1 MNVLHIE
8 TRRHLSGGAKQVLTL
23 MRGLKQHGVESTL
36 LCADDSVVA
45 EFAQAEKL
53 PVRLV
58 DYRGS
63 HDFSLLRKIRE
74 TAIETRCD
82 LIHAHSGRGTADYS
96 ALFARRFD
104 APVLLT
110 QRTIRNNR
118 RLLSG
123 FKYRSFTKIASISEA
138 VDRSL
143 RDQDVP
149 ESQRSVIYDGVDFS
163 DFSRPHPRS
172 TLLEEF
178 DLPVDAVIL
187 GNVGRF
193 NENKG
198 QLNLLQTFL
207 QLYEK
212 YPKLHL
218 VLFGNGEMLDELLD
232 FIEENDLSGR
242 VHIAGFKSDLP
253 KWYASLD
260 LLVHTAKQEALSIV
274 ILEANA
280 NSVPAI
286 AYNTG
291 GISEIIEHARSGLL
305 VQPGQIDQLADA
317 IERLLNDPVLHNSMG
332 QKAQAICQKTFT
344 SERMCAK
351 YFSLY
356 EEMVKNYS

>member
-8 TRRHLSGGAKQVLTL
+8 TRRHLSGGAKQVITL

-45 EFAQAEKL
+45 EYAQAAKL
-53 PVRLV
+53 PVKLI

-63 HDFSLLRKIRE
+63 HDFSLIKKIRE
-74 TAIETRCD
+74 AAIETRSD

-96 ALFARRFD
+96 AVFARRFD

-110 QRTIRNNR
+110 QRTIRKER

-123 FKYRSFTKIASISEA
+123 FKYRSFSRIASISEA

-143 RDQDVP
+143 KR
-149 ESQRSVIYDGVDFS
+149 QRVDAAQRHVIYDGVDFT
-163 DFSRPHPRS
+163 DFSKPHPRS

-207 QLYEK
+207 LLYKK

-232 FIEENDLSGR
+232 FIEDNGLTGR
-242 VHIAGFKSDLP
+242 VHIAGFKTDLP

-260 LLVHTAKQEALSIV
+260 ILVHTAKQEALSVV

-291 GISEIIEHARSGLL
+291 GVAEIIEHARSGLL
-305 VQPGQIDQLADA
+305 VQPGQIPQLADA
-317 IERLLNDPVLHNSMG
+317 IERLLDDPKLRNKMG
-332 QKAQAICQKTFT
+332 QRARVLCNKSFT
-344 SERMCAK
+344 SERMCTK

-356 EEMVKNYS
+356 QEMIQDYS